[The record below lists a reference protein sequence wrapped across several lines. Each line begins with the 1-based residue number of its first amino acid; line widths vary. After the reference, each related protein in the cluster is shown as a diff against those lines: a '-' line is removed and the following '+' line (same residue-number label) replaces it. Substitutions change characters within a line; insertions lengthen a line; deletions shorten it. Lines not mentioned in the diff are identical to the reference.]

1 MSMDASW
8 DLRSTVASPKS
19 LCVYTAAAGS
29 QETNPFEVAAG
40 AAETPTAQ
48 AVVFGTEKG
57 SLHYRTYPAPSTGGG
72 TSSNVPS
79 PPLGAS
85 TAGRRPPSNLPRA
98 YLPVDLAGSSLP
110 GAVVGV
116 LQAKGSPSHRPVFL
130 VLVDDNRGSH
140 QCSSNSN
147 TSASSSG
154 HYATLLVT
162 LQQGSFSKLPT
173 PQLQGG
179 GGGLPRV
186 SCATYHARCGFVMA
200 GGRRMYSIPPEA
212 FLETTSSSKRQR
224 ARGLSSSPQIDFSRI
239 ILPSP
244 GARGGQDA
252 LLLTSGGK
260 VAVVAVGNSV
270 YAVAGREGGTDKD
283 DPTLVA
289 AGGGSSNASPPEC
302 VRVVS
307 FAQSSQVHPVIVLD
321 IQDPSMDPDW
331 SSLLCANGRECAV
344 IDIQYAQNQVSCAPP
359 RNGMVTIS
367 SPILAAATSWPWLA
381 LLTSDGLISI
391 RSPSCLAI
399 PLKTVEV
406 GQRPNDFFVL
416 RSFHDDSTTH
426 TVPYIV
432 AGSYS
437 GQAKVLHCQPDTAQ
451 DLADRLMRHSID
463 AFGSNGF
470 PRSELA
476 EALHASFTATSY
488 VGPEPINHARDLLR
502 QYLEAILGLADFEGG
517 GATGWPTERT
527 AALGEHPHSPK
538 TATFHMDSPSS
549 TSAFAD
555 ASRQVGSTA
564 PSTTSTTKAESS
576 PVVTADTPNALVAGT
591 ALLCLVCT
599 LLTPSPKAHLANRA
613 AKACAAKMG
622 VLVDDGPSTSSST
635 ILSPAAIRVCELVTD
650 RLLSQASIAADNA
663 GIAQVRVGNYT
674 SSNRF
679 PPSSS
684 SQQSSSSSM
693 LSMEFV
699 EASTWLLRSCGKH
712 ERAIDVLYAR
722 MQQQV
727 QGRPTGSSMSGGFWS
742 PIKYDSYT
750 ATHLGELWATC
761 QDAASEL
768 VLRSPATTRLLEQNP
783 RMGLNVFT
791 ILHPQN
797 ASEWKQLLAKDDP
810 LAHPSY
816 PSQVAQLLKGIQ
828 PKITEPPSEMGQVLP
843 MDTGRALAVAYLES
857 AVGVDTG
864 RPTEEDAF
872 DLVAPDEHQEERI
885 ADFHDELCYLLLEGV
900 ISERGDDPPQRHPSN
915 RQAPNQQEDAT
926 ELGEIYRQKLRRFL
940 QWPLAKVRSERLL
953 GSLPKS
959 FLQEQALVL
968 GRLGKHEEAL
978 RILYIDCKSMDLALE
993 YCDMRY
999 ERQQARLEAE
1009 RARLVASG
1017 LLEDREDMNPFAP
1030 DGGYRSPGEGCAYL
1044 PLVKVALESDVD
1056 KKRGTTAAIQVLALR
1071 RSVIDRAAALRLLPK
1086 NVPVAAVARPFLIP
1100 ALVESESQARRLK
1113 VVSSLLR
1120 ARHNALKQQLTDAQL
1135 KAQAHLH
1142 VVPQLRSMNLG
1153 DPLHSSKAFKARPS
1167 SSASSTFPDVVFV
1180 KHFFPR
1186 HVVIQAKV
1194 TNSSMAVDGR
1204 ALGNVAFVV
1213 AESSEEAIQ
1222 PSTLVPI
1229 KVLPFKATGSTWC
1242 VLVAAPSRMEGTA
1255 ILTCEL
1261 RYTVLGVD
1269 SATGTPLN
1277 FGAGVSGRTFVE
1289 ELQDLE
1295 VVSSNFS

>member
-1 MSMDASW
+1 MDASW
-8 DLRSTVASPKS
+8 DLRSTVASPRS

-29 QETNPFEVAAG
+29 QDTNPFEVAAG

-48 AVVFGTEKG
+48 AIVFGTEKG
-57 SLHYRTYPAPSTGGG
+57 SLHYRTYPAPSTPGGA
-72 TSSNVPS
+72 TTLR

-85 TAGRRPPSNLPRA
+85 AGRRPPANLPRA
-98 YLPVDLAGSSLP
+98 YLPVDLAGASLP

-116 LQAKGSPSHRPVFL
+116 LQAKGPPSHRPVFL

-140 QCSSNSN
+140 QSSNS
-147 TSASSSG
+147 TTSSSG

-173 PQLQGG
+173 PSSLG

-186 SCATYHARCGFVMA
+186 SCATYHTRCGFVMA
-200 GGRRMYSIPPEA
+200 GGRRLYTIPPDALVEA
-212 FLETTSSSKRQR
+212 NSSTPSKRR
-224 ARGLSSSPQIDFSRI
+224 ARSSPPVDFSTVV
-239 ILPSP
+239 LPSP

-252 LLLTSGGK
+252 LQVTSGGK
-260 VAVVAVGNSV
+260 VAVVAVGNSI
-270 YAVAGREGGTDKD
+270 YAVVGREDIAD

-289 AGGGSSNASPPEC
+289 AGGGTSQTSPPSC
-302 VRVVS
+302 IRVIN
-307 FAQSSQVHPVIVLD
+307 FAQSSQVHPMIVLD
-321 IQDPSMDPDW
+321 IQDPSMDQDW
-331 SSLLCANGRECAV
+331 SSLLCANGRECAI
-344 IDIQYAQNQVSCAPP
+344 IDLQYAQNQVSCAPP

-406 GQRPNDFFVL
+406 GTRPNDFFVL
-416 RSFHDDSTTH
+416 RSFHDDSATH

-437 GQAKVLHCQPDTAQ
+437 GEAKVLHCQPDSTQ
-451 DLADRLMRHSID
+451 DLADRLMRHAID

-476 EALHASFTATSY
+476 EALYASFTATSY
-488 VGPEPINHARDLLR
+488 VGPEPTDHARDLLR
-502 QYLEAILGLADFEGG
+502 QYLEAILGLAEFEGG
-517 GATGWPTERT
+517 GATGWPTERSVFGDT
-527 AALGEHPHSPK
+527 AQQPHSPK
-538 TATFHMDSPSS
+538 TAAFHMNSSSSSAFVETSRQAGMATSSS
-549 TSAFAD
+549 TM
-555 ASRQVGSTA
+555 
-564 PSTTSTTKAESS
+564 TKAQSS
-576 PVVTADTPNALVAGT
+576 PVVTSDTPNALVTGT

-599 LLTPSPKAHLANRA
+599 QVSPSPKAALANRA

-622 VLVDDGPSTSSST
+622 VLVENAPKDGPTLIAS
-635 ILSPAAIRVCELVTD
+635 AVRVCELVAD
-650 RLLSQASIAADNA
+650 QLLKQANQDSSPSTVSEASHI
-663 GIAQVRVGNYT
+663 RVGKYT
-674 SSNRF
+674 TSTQF
-679 PPSSS
+679 PTG
-684 SQQSSSSSM
+684 QQSRSLQSLSSTQPM
-693 LSMEFV
+693 DFV

-712 ERAIDVLYAR
+712 ERAIDVLFSR
-722 MQQQV
+722 MQQQ
-727 QGRPTGSSMSGGFWS
+727 QQKQLQTQQSSSSGGYWS
-742 PIKYDSYT
+742 PIKYESYT
-750 ATHLGELWATC
+750 ATHLSELWATC
-761 QDAASEL
+761 QDAACQL
-768 VLRSPATTRLLEQNP
+768 VLRSPATTRLLETNP

-791 ILHPQN
+791 VLHPSNTNQ
-797 ASEWKQLLAKDDP
+797 WKQLLAKDDP
-810 LAHPSY
+810 LVHASF
-816 PSQVAQLLKGIQ
+816 PSQVVQLLKVIQ
-828 PKITEPPSEMGQVLP
+828 PKTKEPPSDMGSVLP
-843 MDTGRALAVAYLES
+843 MDTGRALAIAYLES
-857 AVGVDTG
+857 AIGIDTG

-900 ISERGDDPPQRHPSN
+900 ISERGDDPPQRHDN
-915 RQAPNQQEDAT
+915 RDATTEQEDTT
-926 ELGEIYRQKLRRFL
+926 ELGKIYRQKLRRLL
-940 QWPLAKVRSERLL
+940 QWPLVKVRSERLL
-953 GSLPKS
+953 SSLPKS
-959 FLQEQALVL
+959 FLQEKALVL
-968 GRLGKHEEAL
+968 GRMGKHEEAL
-978 RILYIDCKSMDLALE
+978 RILYIDCKSMGLALE
-993 YCDMRY
+993 YCDARY

-1009 RARLVASG
+1009 RARLVAAG
-1017 LLEDREDMNPFAP
+1017 VLDDRDDLNPFASES
-1030 DGGYRSPGEGCAYL
+1030 GYRSTGEGCAYL
-1044 PLVKVALESDVD
+1044 PLVKVALESDTD

-1142 VVPQLRSMNLG
+1142 LVPQLRTLNLG
-1153 DPLHSSKAFKARPS
+1153 EPLHSSKPFKARPS
-1167 SSASSTFPDVVFV
+1167 SSASSTFPDVVIT
-1180 KHFFPR
+1180 KYFFPR
-1186 HVVIQAKV
+1186 HVVVQAKI
-1194 TNSSMAVDGR
+1194 TNNSSAVDGR

-1229 KVLPFKATGSTWC
+1229 KVLPYKATGSAWC
-1242 VLVAAPSRMEGTA
+1242 VLIAAPSRMDGTA

-1261 RYTVLGVD
+1261 RYTVLGIDAVN
-1269 SATGTPLN
+1269 GTPLT
-1277 FGAGVSGRTFVE
+1277 FGAGNGGRNFVE

-1295 VVSSNFS
+1295 VVSSSFS